1 MRPVS
6 VMPVPTSFHS
16 ISSCCVG
23 VALQALAHTLD
34 RRAYDIPA
42 TLASDI
48 DAFCNVSKC
57 LIPESPLNPQTPG
70 RASWSNVVCLCPSS
84 VSIIFPH
91 FSIVIAS
98 LLQAMVT
105 GTQSGVGLRVMEGY
119 RE

>member
-70 RASWSNVVCLCPSS
+70 RAS
-84 VSIIFPH
+84 
-91 FSIVIAS
+91 
-98 LLQAMVT
+98 
-105 GTQSGVGLRVMEGY
+105 
-119 RE
+119 